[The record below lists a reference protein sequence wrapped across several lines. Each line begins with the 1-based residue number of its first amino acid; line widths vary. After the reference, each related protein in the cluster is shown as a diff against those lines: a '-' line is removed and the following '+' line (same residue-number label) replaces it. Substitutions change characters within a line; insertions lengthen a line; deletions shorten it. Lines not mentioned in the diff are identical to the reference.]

1 LYIARLRLKGFK
13 SFGGSHDLPL
23 SPGMTAIVGPNG
35 SGKSNL
41 LDAMRWV
48 LGDSHA
54 SKLRISR
61 QGDLLFQGSASL
73 QGAAEAEV
81 SIQMREDAKVCT
93 IRRRVTESG
102 SLSFVDGS
110 RVTLGELDE
119 AKARWQ
125 LSGDRFAFIGQGDV
139 TEVIQQRPQARRVLL
154 ESLFG
159 IDAYRRRR
167 TEASDRLAEARE
179 EYGRLRGFS
188 AELSARKDEIAP
200 AVSKATAARE
210 IMDSLEEERR
220 ALYWIR
226 RARNESFAVDMEAEL
241 KRLSGE
247 LRLKEAWRSR
257 WERSLS
263 FADGALAELSE
274 TRRNQVRELD
284 EAKNSLASFTKTAY
298 GYGASFSSARKRLA
312 QIGTDRAA
320 LASKIA
326 GCRADKE
333 ASDREWASLEKE
345 MEASRQSHAAA
356 LKKYEDCQE
365 AIRKDREN
373 RERLV
378 GARGEVDGEMTA
390 LRGRIRSIGSS
401 LRDLS
406 GKSAQDSGVSDE
418 SSAIKKELDAL
429 EKRHEALLGE
439 QEDASTRH
447 RDIYARLHEAAAGLQ
462 KSRREA
468 SRLSGRLAELQE
480 QAQTEIYPR
489 PVQHVLSSA
498 RLGRLDAKP
507 CAVIDAFSCPAEL
520 AQAMEAFLGG
530 RQFWVL
536 VETMDE
542 AGRCIEQL
550 KKNQAGRATF
560 LPLERSRPR
569 RRDESCRL
577 PQEGVTGWAMRLISP
592 QEHWRP
598 ALDHLMGDLLIV
610 EDYRLGQ
617 RLVGGGFSGPIATL
631 DGDVFQPS
639 GSISGGKA
647 QKPGRAIEIRSA
659 IIEMERQAD
668 QARGQADALTA
679 LVSGLEEQEASAA
692 AKKEEIS
699 SSIRELAS
707 KRSALDARREEIA
720 RERARA
726 KSERDGMKARL
737 KQDAARYAELYVRR
751 KSLDEELL
759 LVGAQGNLG
768 DAPDAGAKLFREV
781 ERLKSKAAL
790 LQEKQRSAFVLSER
804 VTADLR
810 SALRSMSDLEA
821 EQASCDSDIIANRA
835 NLTRLASRVAEVAA
849 RKRALVGAMAE
860 FGERYGL
867 ITARRE
873 RRTARLARAKEA
885 LSKVSADLALCE
897 SKQELLRR
905 ERSELIQTW
914 DEQYPYAGPQV
925 VSDLG
930 DIDPDELR
938 RAIRERDRE
947 LKALGDVDLG
957 ALSEDRSLRDRLAYL
972 GDQLDDVG
980 GGIVELERLIA
991 DADEQARTIFTE
1003 AMEEIDKKF
1012 DALFQ
1017 QLFGGGDAKLDF
1029 IEGASLWDSGVDVV
1043 ARPPGKHPQ
1052 SIAQLSGGEQ
1062 SLAAIALLFASLEVA
1077 GCPIAVLDEVDA
1089 ALDEVNLR
1097 RFADLAREAAGKRQ
1111 IFVMTHRRVTME
1123 RADVLY
1129 GVTLAE
1135 PGLSQVIGVRVED
1148 WA

>member
-1 LYIARLRLKGFK
+1 LYIARLQLKGFK

-41 LDAMRWV
+41 LDAMRWA

-61 QGDLLFQGSASL
+61 QGDLLFQGSASRT
-73 QGAAEAEV
+73 GAAEAEV
-81 SIQMREDAKVCT
+81 SIQMREEARVCT
-93 IRRRVTESG
+93 IKRRVTESG

-167 TEASDRLAEARE
+167 TEAADRLAEARE
-179 EYGRLRGFS
+179 EYGRLRNFS
-188 AELSARKDEIAP
+188 AELSARRDEIAP
-200 AVSKATAARE
+200 AVKKAAAARE
-210 IMDSLEEERR
+210 ILDALEEERR

-226 RARNESFAVDMEAEL
+226 RARSESAALAMEAESE
-241 KRLSGE
+241 RLSSE
-247 LRLKEAWRSR
+247 LHSKESWRMR
-257 WERSLS
+257 WERSLA
-263 FADGALAELSE
+263 FVDGNLAELSE

-284 EAKNSLASFTKTAY
+284 EAKNSLANFTRTAY
-298 GYGASFSSARKRLA
+298 GYGASFASAKKRLA
-312 QIGTDRAA
+312 QIGTDSAA

-326 GCRADKE
+326 KCRADKE
-333 ASDREWASLEKE
+333 ASDKEWASLGHETD
-345 MEASRQSHAAA
+345 ASRKSLAAA
-356 LKKYEDCQE
+356 EKKYTDCQE

-373 RERLV
+373 RERLN
-378 GARGEVDGEMTA
+378 GARGEIDGEMAA

-406 GKSAQDSGVSDE
+406 GKPADDSGAAGASA
-418 SSAIKKELDAL
+418 AIKKELDAL
-429 EKRHEALLGE
+429 EKRHVALLGE
-439 QEDASTRH
+439 QEEASEKH
-447 RDIYARLHEAAAGLQ
+447 RDIYARLQEAAADLQ
-462 KSRREA
+462 KNRREA
-468 SRLSGRLAELQE
+468 SKLSGRLAELQE
-480 QAQTEIYPR
+480 QAQAEVYPR

-498 RLGRLDAKP
+498 RLGRLDARP
-507 CAVIDAFSCPAEL
+507 CAVIDAFACPAEL
-520 AQAMEAFLGG
+520 AQPMEAFLGG
-530 RQFWVL
+530 RQFWIL

-542 AGRCIEQL
+542 AGRCIDQL

-569 RRDESCRL
+569 RRDESHRL
-577 PQEGVTGWAMRLISP
+577 PQEGVVGWAMKLISP
-592 QEHWRP
+592 QEQWRP
-598 ALDHLMGDLLIV
+598 ALEHLMGDLLIV

-617 RLVGGGFSGPIATL
+617 RLAGSGFSGPVATL

-647 QKPGRAIEIRSA
+647 QKSGRAIEIKSA
-659 IIEMERQAD
+659 IIALERQAD
-668 QARGQADALTA
+668 EARTQTDSLTA
-679 LVSGLEEQEASAA
+679 IMAGLEEREASAA

-699 SSIRELAS
+699 SYIRELAS
-707 KRSALDARREEIA
+707 NRSALDARREEIA

-737 KQDAARYAELYVRR
+737 KQDAAQYAELYKRK
-751 KSLDEELL
+751 KSLDEELRL
-759 LVGAQGNLG
+759 AG
-768 DAPDAGAKLFREV
+768 DSGDFSGAPDADGKLFKEV
-781 ERLKSKAAL
+781 ERLKSKTAL

-804 VTADLR
+804 VIADLR
-810 SALRSMSDLEA
+810 SAERSMSDLEA
-821 EQASCDSDIIANRA
+821 EHASCERDIIDNRA
-835 NLTRLASRVAEVAA
+835 NLTRLARRVAEVAA
-849 RKRALVGAMAE
+849 RRRALVAGMAE
-860 FGERYGL
+860 FGLRYEL
-867 ITARRE
+867 ISARRE
-873 RRTARLARAKEA
+873 RRTARLEAAKGT
-885 LSKVSADLALCE
+885 LSKVSGDLALCG
-897 SKQELLRR
+897 SKLELLRR
-905 ERSELIQTW
+905 ERAELIQTW
-914 DEQYPYAGPQV
+914 DEQYPYSGPTS
-925 VSDLG
+925 VSELG
-930 DIDPDELR
+930 EVDPDELR
-938 RAIRERDRE
+938 RVIRERDRE

-980 GGIVELERLIA
+980 RGIVELERLIA
-991 DADEQARTIFTE
+991 DADEQARAIFTD